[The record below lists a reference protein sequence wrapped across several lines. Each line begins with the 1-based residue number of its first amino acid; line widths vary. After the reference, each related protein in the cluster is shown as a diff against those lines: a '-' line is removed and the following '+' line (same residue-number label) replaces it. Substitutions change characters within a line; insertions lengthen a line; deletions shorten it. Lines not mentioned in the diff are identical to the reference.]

1 MELAF
6 TPEESAFREEVRA
19 FLKAELPRDIA
30 DKLRKAKRLSKD
42 DFYRWQKALYEKGW
56 VSPAWPAEFGGTNWT
71 PVQHQIFDEE
81 CFAAGAPRVI
91 PFGINLVGPVI
102 IRFGSDWQKERF
114 LDPMRSGEEFWCQ
127 GFSEP
132 GSGSDLASLKTK
144 AVRDGDHYVVNGQKT
159 WTTLGQFAD
168 WIFLLVRTDPD
179 AKQQMGISMLLVD
192 LDTPGVERRPIITMD
207 GEHHVNEFFFEDVRV
222 PVENL
227 VGEENKGWDYAKFL
241 LVNERMGI
249 ASVGQS
255 KSELELLKE
264 IASLEQK
271 NGKPLIEDPLFRA
284 KLSKLEIDLMALE
297 YTNLRMLTNTG
308 DKASVGALSSF
319 LKIRGSELQQTVME
333 LSMEA
338 VGPYAAPWI
347 PKASDADWNGKPV
360 GPEYAAAATSRF
372 LDRRK
377 TTIYGGSNEIQRNI
391 IAKHIL
397 NL

>member
-6 TPEESAFREEVRA
+6 TSEEDAFREEVRI
-19 FLKAELPRDIA
+19 FLAARLPRDIS
-30 DKLRKAKRLSKD
+30 DKVRKAKRLGRD
-42 DFYRWQKALYEKGW
+42 DFYRWQKALYEQGW
-56 VSPAWPAEFGGTNWT
+56 VSPHWPVEYGGTGWT
-71 PVQHQIFDEE
+71 PVQYQIYDEE
-81 CFAAGAPRVI
+81 SFAAGAPRII

-102 IRFGSDWQKERF
+102 INFGSDFLKQRF
-114 LDPMRSGEEFWCQ
+114 LKPMQSGEEFWCQ

-144 AVRDGDHYVVNGQKT
+144 AVRDGEHYVVNGQKT
-159 WTTLGQFAD
+159 WTTLGQLAD

-192 LDTPGVERRPIITMD
+192 LKSPGVEMRPIITMD
-207 GEHHVNEFFFEDVRV
+207 GDHHVNEFFFDDVKV
-222 PVENL
+222 PAEHL
-227 VGEENKGWDYAKFL
+227 IGEENKGWDYAKFL

-264 IASLEQK
+264 IARLERK
-271 NGKPLIEDPLFRA
+271 NGKALIEDPLFQA
-284 KLSKLEIDLMALE
+284 KLSRLEIDLMALE
-297 YTNLRMLTNTG
+297 YTNLRMLTSAS
-308 DKASVGALSSF
+308 DRASVGALSSY
-319 LKIRGSELQQTVME
+319 LKIRGSELQQTIME

-338 VGPYAAPWI
+338 VGPYAAPWM
-347 PKASDADWNGKPV
+347 PQANDADWNGKPV
-360 GPEYAAAATSRF
+360 GPEYASATTSRF

-377 TTIYGGSNEIQRNI
+377 TTIYGGSNEIQKNI